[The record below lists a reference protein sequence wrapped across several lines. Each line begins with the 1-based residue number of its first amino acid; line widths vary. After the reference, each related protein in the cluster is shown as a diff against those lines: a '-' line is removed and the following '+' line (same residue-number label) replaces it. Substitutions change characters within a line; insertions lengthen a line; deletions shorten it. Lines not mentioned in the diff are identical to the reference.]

1 MPKDRPLLWT
11 LTLVALL
18 ALLAGGFAL
27 YRIQGGSP
35 TTWNG
40 TVLDEPPAMGD
51 IALTAAGGERVALSD
66 LSAKY
71 LLVFFGY
78 TNCPDVCPLTMA
90 RLSETYRNV
99 GEPEE
104 VQVVMI
110 TVDPATDTPA
120 RVQEYA
126 ENFHPD
132 FLGLSGT
139 NTEIA
144 NAARRFYV
152 GFNDVGDGQVAHSDP
167 VALLGPERRMRVIYT
182 QDNVNRLEGDLRTVL
197 AEQPW

>member
-1 MPKDRPLLWT
+1 MPKNRPLLWT
-11 LTLVALL
+11 LALVALL
-18 ALLAGGFAL
+18 ALLAGGFAV
-27 YRIQGGSP
+27 YRLQAGSS

-40 TVLDEPPAMGD
+40 IVLEEPPAMGD
-51 IALTAAGGERVALSD
+51 IELTAAGGERVALSD
-66 LSAKY
+66 LDARY

-90 RLSETYRNV
+90 RLGDTYRNLD
-99 GEPEE
+99 EPDE

-120 RVQEYA
+120 RIQEYA

-132 FLGLSGT
+132 FIGLSGS

-167 VALLGPERRMRVIYT
+167 VALLGPERNMRVIYT
-182 QDNVNRLEGDLRTVL
+182 QDDVTHLEDDLRTVL
-197 AEQPW
+197 ARRPW

>member
-1 MPKDRPLLWT
+1 MPKHRPLPWT
-11 LTLVALL
+11 LALVALL
-18 ALLAGGFAL
+18 ALLAAGFAF
-27 YRIQGGSP
+27 YRIQGDSP
-35 TTWNG
+35 VAWNG
-40 TVLDEPPAMGD
+40 IVLDDPPPMGD
-51 IALTAAGGERVALSD
+51 IELIAEGGDQVALSD
-66 LSAKY
+66 LDARY

-90 RLSETYRNV
+90 RLAETYRNL
-99 GEPEE
+99 GEPDE

-120 RVQEYA
+120 RIQEYA

-132 FLGLSGT
+132 FMGLSGS
-139 NTEIA
+139 NTASA

-152 GFNDVGDGQVAHSDP
+152 GFSNVGDGQMAHSDP
-167 VALLGPERRMRVIYT
+167 VALLGPKRNMRVIYT
-182 QDNVNRLEGDLRTVL
+182 QGDVTHLDDDLRMVL

>member
-1 MPKDRPLLWT
+1 MLKNRPLLWT
-11 LTLVALL
+11 LALVALL
-18 ALLAGGFAL
+18 ALLAAGFAF

-35 TTWNG
+35 AAWDG
-40 TVLDEPPAMGD
+40 VVLDDPPPMGD
-51 IALTAAGGERVALSD
+51 IELTASGGDRVALSD
-66 LSAKY
+66 LDARY

-90 RLSETYRNV
+90 RLGDTYRTL

-126 ENFHPD
+126 EGFRLD
-132 FLGLSGT
+132 FLDLSGS
-139 NTEIA
+139 NSEIA
-144 NAARRFYV
+144 SAARRFYV
-152 GFNDVGDGQVAHSDP
+152 GFNDIDSGQVAHSDP
-167 VALLGPERRMRVIYT
+167 VALLGPDRNMRIIYT
-182 QDNVNRLEGDLRTVL
+182 QDDVTHLEDDLRMVL
-197 AEQPW
+197 SEQPW